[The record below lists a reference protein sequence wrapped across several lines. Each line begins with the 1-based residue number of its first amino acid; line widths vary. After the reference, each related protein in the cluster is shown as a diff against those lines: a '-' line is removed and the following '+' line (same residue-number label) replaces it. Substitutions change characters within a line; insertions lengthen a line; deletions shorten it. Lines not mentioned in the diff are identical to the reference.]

1 MKKNRTD
8 HHHRIKQIVAGI
20 ALALIVAG
28 ICIPV
33 GVGAGE
39 RKIRGEWIL
48 PENYPAGFDGYGYIN
63 RIAAEAAVI
72 DESLFRFS
80 PAVTYTTPGSIMA
93 ESKDFTDGDLV
104 GYLTNSEQA
113 IVSLWLIKKGSP

>member
-1 MKKNRTD
+1 MKPNRTD
-8 HHHRIKQIVAGI
+8 RHHRIKHVVAGI

-28 ICIPV
+28 ICIPA
-33 GVGAGE
+33 GVDAGE

-63 RIAAEAAVI
+63 RITAEEVVI
-72 DESLFRFS
+72 DETLHRVS
-80 PAVTYTTPGSIMA
+80 PAIIYTTPTSIMA
-93 ESKDFTDGDLV
+93 KMGDFTEGDLV

-113 IVSLWLIKKGSP
+113 ITSLWLIEKARN